1 MVKRSQAGKQPLWCG
16 IMWYLKKDTHRSINR
31 PVYLG
36 EKMGIWMAYLVYEW
50 YIWYICGLVVYYDGF
65 IPTNH
70 NFAPQKIER
79 STHEPGSQAGNHWKH
94 CSIGWITR
102 TSTVQ
107 ETIALPTTNM
117 GGPADCQSNF
127 YTVLTAGLFLFSS
140 QTKKSWL
147 VTASISN
154 FASPKTPTWAWLV
167 TPPTPRHPQRKGSR
181 PDARLS

>member
-36 EKMGIWMAYLVYEW
+36 EKIGIWMAYLVYEW

-70 NFAPQKIER
+70 DFAPQKIER

-117 GGPADCQSNF
+117 GRSC
-127 YTVLTAGLFLFSS
+127 
-140 QTKKSWL
+140 
-147 VTASISN
+147 
-154 FASPKTPTWAWLV
+154 
-167 TPPTPRHPQRKGSR
+167 
-181 PDARLS
+181 RLSKQFLQSTDCWAFSIFKPNEKKLASNC